1 MLYYHTKT
9 IPKGDKRKLL
19 TIETY
24 DKVIGYILK
33 AKSWEINTKRKKIK
47 NNKTL
52 IRKNLSN
59 NDNMTNFAPLK
70 QTKCQRETRK

>member
-1 MLYYHTKT
+1 MLYYHNKT

-47 NNKTL
+47 NNKN
-52 IRKNLSN
+52 IN
-59 NDNMTNFAPLK
+59 P
-70 QTKCQRETRK
+70 